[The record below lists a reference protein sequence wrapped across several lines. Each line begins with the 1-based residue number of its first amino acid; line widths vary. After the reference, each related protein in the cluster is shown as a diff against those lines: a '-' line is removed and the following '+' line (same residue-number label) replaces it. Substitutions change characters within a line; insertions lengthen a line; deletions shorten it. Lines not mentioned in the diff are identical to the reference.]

1 MRDCSLLYP
10 LTVGGIFRHTL
21 YDQAFNL
28 VFFCFLFFVFCI
40 IRQGNQI
47 SMMSNSTYADVVS
60 GSKTKVSLMIWHLNC
75 DLWSTVLRLE
85 IEGVRII
92 KNSV

>member
-1 MRDCSLLYP
+1 
-10 LTVGGIFRHTL
+10 
-21 YDQAFNL
+21 
-28 VFFCFLFFVFCI
+28 
-40 IRQGNQI
+40 
-47 SMMSNSTYADVVS
+47 MMSNSTYADVVS

-92 KNSV
+92 KKQCLIYPKSESNGKSV